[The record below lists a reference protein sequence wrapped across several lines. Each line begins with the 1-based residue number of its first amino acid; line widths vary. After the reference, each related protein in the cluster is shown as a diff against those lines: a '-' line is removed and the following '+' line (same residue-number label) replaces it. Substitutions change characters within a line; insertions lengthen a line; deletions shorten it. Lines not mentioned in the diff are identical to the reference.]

1 MSNKRKCE
9 DDDKLSLES
18 LKNNSYVPCLSQED
32 VEKIMT
38 YVQEDRR
45 NGLAEKLLNLKI
57 DYEFDNEFGG
67 NMTDRK
73 LSQLSAMYRNDI
85 EKIKD
90 HILYEQADALV
101 TYIKKGYITVEDI

>member
-1 MSNKRKCE
+1 MSNKRKCNGELSVDDLKKDTYIPRLSVE
-9 DDDKLSLES
+9 DID
-18 LKNNSYVPCLSQED
+18 
-32 VEKIMT
+32 KIME

-45 NGLAEKLLNLKI
+45 NGLVEKLLNLKI

-67 NMTDRK
+67 DMTNRK
-73 LSQLSAMYRNDI
+73 VSQLSAMYRNDI

-90 HILYEQADALV
+90 HILYTQADALV

>member
-9 DDDKLSLES
+9 DDNVSLEN
-18 LKNNSYVPCLSQED
+18 LKNNSYVPCLSEED
-32 VEKIMT
+32 VNKIMT

-57 DYEFDNEFGG
+57 DYDFDNEFGG
-67 NMTDRK
+67 NVTDRK
-73 LSQLSAMYRNDI
+73 ISQLSTMYRNDI

-101 TYIKKGYITVEDI
+101 AYIKKGFITIEDI

>member
-1 MSNKRKCE
+1 MSKRKCE
-9 DDDKLSLES
+9 DDNVSLEN
-18 LKNNSYVPCLSQED
+18 LKNNSYIPHLSQED

-45 NGLAEKLLNLKI
+45 DGLAEKLLKLII
-57 DYEFDNEFGG
+57 DYDFENEFGG
-67 NMTDRK
+67 NVSDRE
-73 LSQLSAMYRNDI
+73 LSRLSIMYRNDI